1 MKTTHPAITDYIN
14 TLPEERKEAMNNLRK
29 IILTS
34 LPKGFEETFS
44 YGMISYVVPLTT
56 YPNGYHCSPETPL
69 PFINIASQKNHIAI
83 YHMGIYAQPDLLNW
97 FTNEFANYSKKKLD
111 IGKSCIRFK
120 NPNEIPFDLI
130 KELMKKMSV
139 DEWIMLYEKSFVKNK

>member
-1 MKTTHPAITDYIN
+1 MKTKHPAIINYIES
-14 TLPEERKEAMNNLRK
+14 LAEERKEAMNNLRE

-97 FTNEFANYSKKKLD
+97 FTNEFVNYSKKKLD

-120 NPNEIPFDLI
+120 NPNDIPFDLI

-139 DEWIMLYEKSFVKNK
+139 DEWITLYEKSFIKNK

>member
-14 TLPEERKEAMNNLRK
+14 ALPEERKEAMNNLRK

-34 LPKGFEETFS
+34 LPKDFEETFS

-56 YPNGYHCSPETPL
+56 YPNGYHCSPEMPL

-120 NPNEIPFDLI
+120 NPTDIPFDLI

-139 DEWIMLYEKSFVKNK
+139 DEWITLYEKSFVKKK

>member
-1 MKTTHPAITDYIN
+1 MKTKHPAIINYIES
-14 TLPEERKEAMNNLRK
+14 LAEERKEAMNNLRE

-69 PFINIASQKNHIAI
+69 PFVNIASQKNHIAI

-97 FTNEFANYSKKKLD
+97 FTNEFVNYSKKKLD

-120 NPNEIPFDLI
+120 NPNDIPFDLI

-139 DEWIMLYEKSFVKNK
+139 DEWITLYEKSFIKNK